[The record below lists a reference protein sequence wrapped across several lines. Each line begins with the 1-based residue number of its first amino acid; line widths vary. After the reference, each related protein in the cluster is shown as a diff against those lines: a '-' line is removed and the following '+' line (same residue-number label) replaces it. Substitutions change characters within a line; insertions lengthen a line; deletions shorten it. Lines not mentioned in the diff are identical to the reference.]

1 MEYFQTIF
9 IHEGDTDE
17 LYIRKLIDKLYP
29 KLKES
34 GNKLTFI
41 SMSGKTNYNKMERK
55 IIEKVNKF
63 SGNSE
68 IIFVIDTD
76 NVSSN
81 SNDLK
86 LFNEI
91 ENYIKQ
97 KKYHLIFLS

>member
-34 GNKLTFI
+34 DNKLTFI

-81 SNDLK
+81 SNDLNCLMK
-86 LFNEI
+86 
-91 ENYIKQ
+91 
-97 KKYHLIFLS
+97 

>member
-34 GNKLTFI
+34 DNKLTFI

-81 SNDLK
+81 SNDLTCLMK
-86 LFNEI
+86 
-91 ENYIKQ
+91 
-97 KKYHLIFLS
+97 

>member
-34 GNKLTFI
+34 DNKLTFI

-76 NVSSN
+76 NVYSN
-81 SNDLK
+81 
-86 LFNEI
+86 
-91 ENYIKQ
+91 
-97 KKYHLIFLS
+97 

>member
-1 MEYFQTIF
+1 MKFFQMKKVSNIEYFQTIF

-34 GNKLTFI
+34 DNKLTFI

-81 SNDLK
+81 SNDLNCLMK
-86 LFNEI
+86 
-91 ENYIKQ
+91 
-97 KKYHLIFLS
+97 

>member
-1 MEYFQTIF
+1 MKKVSNMEYFQTIF

-34 GNKLTFI
+34 DNKLTFI

-81 SNDLK
+81 SNDLNCLMK
-86 LFNEI
+86 
-91 ENYIKQ
+91 
-97 KKYHLIFLS
+97 

>member
-29 KLKES
+29 KLKERD
-34 GNKLTFI
+34 NKLTFI

-81 SNDLK
+81 SNDLNCLMK
-86 LFNEI
+86 
-91 ENYIKQ
+91 
-97 KKYHLIFLS
+97 